1 MAGGIRQCCRD
12 AFEAKSPRA
21 NPRAQVG
28 RAAPLGLMRPSRQ
41 LMSGI
46 RTVARYS
53 FDHCFSEYMNSE
65 VIQESRLAYQWIV
78 IERRA
83 ATSFIVSLMD

>member
-1 MAGGIRQCCRD
+1 MVRRKGMAGGIRQCCRD

-41 LMSGI
+41 LMSGV
-46 RTVARYS
+46 RVMVRYFS
-53 FDHCFSEYMNSE
+53 DNCF
-65 VIQESRLAYQWIV
+65 
-78 IERRA
+78 
-83 ATSFIVSLMD
+83 